1 MATTIDYIS
10 DQAHIKEC
18 RHCGLR
24 YDWRRS
30 PSTSLKMTYCGSLC
44 EQADLGFTIDALM
57 RVERA
62 PRSEESSPVKAPALL
77 LAA

>member
-1 MATTIDYIS
+1 MTATLTSIS
-10 DQAHIKEC
+10 DPTNIKEC

-44 EQADLGFTIDALM
+44 EQADLGFTIDALL

-62 PRSEESSPVKAPALL
+62 PREFAV
-77 LAA
+77 AA

>member
-1 MATTIDYIS
+1 MATSIDYIS
-10 DQAHIKEC
+10 DQTHIKEC

-44 EQADLGFTIDALM
+44 EQANLGFTIDALL
-57 RVERA
+57 RIERA
-62 PRSEESSPVKAPALL
+62 PREIAAVAEPILLKAA
-77 LAA
+77 